1 MARRQARQQTAQDE
15 TAPDTT
21 GQAASIDWHTVYG
34 SEEFTRLA
42 TRRGRFVRSAAA
54 AILGWFVVFLVVI
67 GAAPDLAGQVL
78 FAGMTVGLLLGL
90 SQFVLAWIVTW
101 RYLKLSD
108 SVFSPL
114 EDDVVAVA
122 TTSDAGV
129 RP

>member
-1 MARRQARQQTAQDE
+1 MARRQARQQTARPEAEASHETQD
-15 TAPDTT
+15 AP
-21 GQAASIDWHTVYG
+21 IDWPAVYG
-34 SEEFTRLA
+34 SEEFARL
-42 TRRGRFVRSAAA
+42 TSRRGRFVRSAAA

-78 FAGMTVGLLLGL
+78 FAGLTVGLLLGL

-122 TTSDAGV
+122 TASVSGV

>member
-1 MARRQARQQTAQDE
+1 
-15 TAPDTT
+15 
-21 GQAASIDWHTVYG
+21 VYG
-34 SEEFTRLA
+34 SEEFARL
-42 TRRGRFVRSAAA
+42 TSRRGRFVRSAAA